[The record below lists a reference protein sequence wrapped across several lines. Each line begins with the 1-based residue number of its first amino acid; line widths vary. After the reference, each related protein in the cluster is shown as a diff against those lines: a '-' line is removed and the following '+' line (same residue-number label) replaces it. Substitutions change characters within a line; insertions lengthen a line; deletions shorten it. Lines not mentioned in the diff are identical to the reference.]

1 MKERDTWN
9 NGLPVIRKAVS
20 FTKISTT
27 VPKNV
32 IIFKYR
38 AKGVRYAHYHA
49 DTKGG
54 AVRV

>member
-27 VPKNV
+27 VPNN
-32 IIFKYR
+32 
-38 AKGVRYAHYHA
+38 
-49 DTKGG
+49 
-54 AVRV
+54 

>member
-1 MKERDTWN
+1 MLSPCILSGGILTEYME
-9 NGLPVIRKAVS
+9 
-20 FTKISTT
+20 
-27 VPKNV
+27 NV